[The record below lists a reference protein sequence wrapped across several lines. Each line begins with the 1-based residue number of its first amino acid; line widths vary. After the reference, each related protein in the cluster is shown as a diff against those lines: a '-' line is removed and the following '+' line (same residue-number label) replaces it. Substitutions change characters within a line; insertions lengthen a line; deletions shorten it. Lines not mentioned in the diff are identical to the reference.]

1 MKKCER
7 TGNTYHVSDV
17 RWTQGGHRG
26 AVPNYKYMC
35 NKQVSYQSSG
45 VLAILWTSW
54 VLPSDK
60 ALDDKSSTL
69 IECEPLPPTFT
80 SCLPDVTHVIS
91 VPRPSTFFAAL
102 NSAAMYYTEC
112 KQKNQKQGR
121 PGNKANYTYHDIYFS
136 AWSRYH
142 DCVLHVMC
150 PRQLQIFILSIYLNY
165 HNNLLPYK
173 VAVESAACLWGI
185 LVTHNMS
192 YRRVLSLNCRSK
204 LYQSIR
210 MKSTPEK

>member
-1 MKKCER
+1 MRYSRYHFTLASFPGLPCFVLWFAFSIIHGWAVKKFER

-35 NKQVSYQSSG
+35 NIQVSYQSSG

-112 KQKNQKQGR
+112 KQKNQ
-121 PGNKANYTYHDIYFS
+121 NKGGLETRLTIPIMIYTSVHDQSNMIVYFMSCVPDNYKYSF
-136 AWSRYH
+136 
-142 DCVLHVMC
+142 C
-150 PRQLQIFILSIYLNY
+150 LSILIITTTCY
-165 HNNLLPYK
+165 H
-173 VAVESAACLWGI
+173 
-185 LVTHNMS
+185 
-192 YRRVLSLNCRSK
+192 
-204 LYQSIR
+204 IR
-210 MKSTPEK
+210 